1 MQFEFIV
8 RFIKGEKH
16 MTMTAKQK
24 QLLAQ
29 KKQAAYLKKKK
40 KQQKRM
46 LLIGACALAV
56 VAIVIILI
64 VALPS
69 KKNAPD
75 PIAQPT
81 SVPTPEATLVPAP
94 TQVPGLG
101 ITSSSNKF
109 TSALPV
115 YHCPEVTRN
124 KIAITIDDCNEA
136 RNVQKII
143 DLAIRNGAKL
153 TIFPIG
159 NQLSSDVL
167 KDALRNAYNAGFEI
181 ENHTMSHIYQDK
193 LTDEEFFN
201 EVYNQEKAIRNILGV
216 DYKMN
221 FLRLPGGNGEEDPR
235 VHHYLNALGYKSIAD
250 WYYSGTDADIYYIYK
265 RLKPG
270 AIYLFHTT
278 DEDYQKL
285 KQFIPYAIS
294 QGYELVTLNNL
305 VGYPENSA
313 YQFGTLEAPEFTP
326 FVYDEYIVMEKGM
339 RATCIKYLQAELAE
353 LGYLPSGSVADGIF
367 GAQTEQAVIAFQN
380 RHGLEPTG
388 KADLDTQA
396 LLFSENAQHAGFY

>member
-1 MQFEFIV
+1 
-8 RFIKGEKH
+8 

-24 QLLAQ
+24 QILAA
-29 KKQAAYLKKKK
+29 KKRAAYLKKQ
-40 KQQKRM
+40 KQKRQKRM
-46 LLIGACALAV
+46 LLIGACVLAIIA
-56 VAIVIILI
+56 VAIILI
-64 VALPS
+64 IALPS
-69 KKNAPD
+69 KQKSPE

-81 SVPTPEATLVPAP
+81 SAPTPEATLVPEP
-94 TQVPGLG
+94 TAVPGLN

-115 YHCPEVTRN
+115 YHCPEVTGN
-124 KIAITIDDCNEA
+124 KISITVDDCNEA

-167 KDALRNAYNAGFEI
+167 KEALRNAYNAGFQI

-201 EVYNQEKAIRNILGV
+201 EVLNQEKAVRSILGV

-235 VHHYLNALGYKSIAD
+235 VHHYLKSLGYKSIAD

-305 VGYPENSA
+305 VGYPENDV
-313 YQFGTLEAPEFTP
+313 YQMGTLETPAFTP
-326 FVYDEYIVMEKGM
+326 FVYDEYIIMEKGM
-339 RATCIKYLQAELAE
+339 RATCIKYLQSKLTE
-353 LGYLPSGSVADGIF
+353 LGYLPADSVADGIF
-367 GAQTEQAVIAFQN
+367 GSQTEQAVIAFQN
-380 RHGLEPTG
+380 RHNLEPTG